1 MKRISAVEG
10 GVVVIVQ
17 IGQEY
22 HAHVEAWDI
31 LLVVVVE
38 A

>member
-1 MKRISAVEG
+1 MKRISAVEC

-22 HAHVEAWDI
+22 HVYVEAWDC
-31 LLVVVVE
+31 LVVVVVE